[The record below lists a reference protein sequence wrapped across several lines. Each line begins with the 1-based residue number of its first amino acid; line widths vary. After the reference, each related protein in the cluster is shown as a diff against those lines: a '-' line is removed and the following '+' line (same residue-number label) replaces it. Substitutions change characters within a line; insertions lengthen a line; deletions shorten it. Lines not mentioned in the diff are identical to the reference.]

1 MVNITLELPDD
12 IAKDA
17 KALGLLT
24 SDKIAALLRAEIE
37 QETTPKAMSRADF
50 VTWLQAT
57 PPPEDWGD
65 MEANE
70 DAGEHVHHLRRQNL
84 VNLDE

>member
-24 SDKIAALLRAEIE
+24 SDKIATLIRAEIE
-37 QETTPKAMSRADF
+37 QETTPKVMNRADF
-50 VTWLQAT
+50 IAWLQTT
-57 PPPEDWGD
+57 PPPEDWGSIETD
-65 MEANE
+65 E
-70 DAGEHVHHLRRQNL
+70 DAGEHVHQLRRQIS
-84 VNLDE
+84 